1 MTQLHIMV
9 TGASSGFGQ
18 LITEELLKKGH
29 KVLAVMRGGQARQI
43 EIFAA
48 HPDLYFIQ
56 LDLTE
61 NESFQTALIPIEKF
75 FESRLDILINAAG
88 YGLLGPIEL
97 QSYDQIHTQM
107 QVNFFAPLQLIQQCL
122 PYLKSTKGRILN
134 ITSMA
139 AFTVYPFYG
148 TYAATK
154 HALQAA
160 TEALYYELRPFGV
173 QVSSIEPGGF
183 KTNFRKNIKYPETN
197 GISEYEHRMKRFEY
211 FINSTVPKIEKNP
224 ASVVKLVISLCEK
237 PKIRPRYTV
246 GADAWWNMAMRRLIP
261 DRYFIPIQ
269 SWVYQKFFF

>member
-29 KVLAVMRGGQARQI
+29 KVLAVMRGDRARQI

-56 LDLTE
+56 LDLME
-61 NESFQTALIPIEKF
+61 SDSFQAVAIPIKEF

-97 QSYDQIHTQM
+97 QSYEQIYKQM
-107 QVNFFAPLQLIQQCL
+107 QVNFFAPLQLIQKCL
-122 PYLKSTKGRILN
+122 PYLKASKGRVLN

-183 KTNFRKNIKYPETN
+183 KTNFRKNINYPEIK
-197 GISEYEHRMKRFEY
+197 GISGYEDRMKRFDY
-211 FINSTVPKIEKNP
+211 FINSTVSKIEKNP
-224 ASVVKLVISLCEK
+224 THVVKLLTSLCEK

-261 DRYFIPIQ
+261 DRYFIPVQ